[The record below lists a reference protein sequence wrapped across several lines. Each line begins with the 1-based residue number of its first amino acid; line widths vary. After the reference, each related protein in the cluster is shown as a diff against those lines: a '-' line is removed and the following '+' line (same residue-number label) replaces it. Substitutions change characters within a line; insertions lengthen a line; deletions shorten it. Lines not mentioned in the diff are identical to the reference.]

1 MLVDKGMQSFSQF
14 ILVKLVSEDLNQPV
28 TNIMWA
34 AHPNTPQD
42 SPPLRT
48 IQHWVSVLTE
58 GEVLHSTGGSQLE
71 PLFDKL
77 EGESILLLL

>member
-1 MLVDKGMQSFSQF
+1 MQSFSQF
-14 ILVKLVSEDLNQPV
+14 ILVELVSEDLNQPV

-42 SPPLRT
+42 VPPLRT
-48 IQHWVSVLTE
+48 IQHRVSVLAE
-58 GEVLHSTGGSQLE
+58 GEVVHSTRGSQLE

-77 EGESILLLL
+77 EGESIPSLL

>member
-1 MLVDKGMQSFSQF
+1 MLVDKCMQSFSQF
-14 ILVKLVSEDLNQPV
+14 ILVELVSEDLNQPV

-48 IQHWVSVLTE
+48 I
-58 GEVLHSTGGSQLE
+58 
-71 PLFDKL
+71 
-77 EGESILLLL
+77 